1 MARYTLCPFF
11 EHGERKARITC
22 EDTYRWFDSDEEKW
36 SWMDRYCDNEWT
48 KCPYAIELNEAYE
61 RLEKGD
67 VMALE
72 NHKIE
77 ALEKELKSMTTKL
90 GTAEKKLERAQKRV
104 DELTAINKSF
114 ISKNE
119 DLEKQ
124 KRSYYEKYR
133 KADTQLKEYERKIDV
148 QLKGIVMTYEQRMA
162 YLIDTYCP
170 NGKLRERDVEEWAKD
185 RSFAIV
191 FSRIEDEELGI
202 EGEPAWK
209 VVFKE
214 DESNECEGIPGD
226 DTEPEPE
233 TEEQ

>member
-11 EHGERKARITC
+11 VHDKRRSRISC
-22 EDTYRWFDSDEEKW
+22 EDTYRWFDSDEEKDV
-36 SWMDRYCDNEWT
+36 WMDTYCDNEWT
-48 KCPYAIELNEAYE
+48 ECPYAIELNEAYD

-67 VMALE
+67 EMALE
-72 NHKIE
+72 NHKID
-77 ALEKELKSMTTKL
+77 ALEKELKGMATKL
-90 GTAEKKLERAQKRV
+90 GRAEKRIERQQKKI
-104 DELTAINKSF
+104 DELRAVNQSYINV
-114 ISKNE
+114 N
-119 DLEKQ
+119 DTLAKQ

-133 KADTQLKEYERKIDV
+133 NADMQLKEYERKIDV

-214 DESNECEGIPGD
+214 DAENDDGRVPGAAGDEGQ
-226 DTEPEPE
+226 EA
-233 TEEQ
+233 

>member
-11 EHGERKARITC
+11 EHDRRKARITC

-36 SWMDRYCDNEWT
+36 SWMDMYCDSEWT

-61 RLEKGD
+61 QLEKGD
-67 VMALE
+67 AMALE
-72 NHKIE
+72 NHEIE
-77 ALEKELKSMTTKL
+77 ALKKELKGMATKL

-124 KRSYYEKYR
+124 KRSYFEKYR
-133 KADTQLKEYERKIDV
+133 KADTQLKEYERKIAE
-148 QLKGIVMTYEQRMA
+148 QLKGIVLTYEQRMA

-170 NGKLRERDVEEWAKD
+170 DGKLRERYVEDWAKD
-185 RSFAIV
+185 RAFTIV
-191 FSRIEDEELGI
+191 FTRIEEDELGI